1 MRILW
6 PWMKVWAGKS
16 RGCRSYRTGALPSH
30 IAERLA
36 FYERLKSATEERR
49 AERAHR
55 ERRPIRVSLQDGKE
69 VEGEAWTTTPFQ
81 VALQISRSL
90 AKGAVIARVN
100 GTLHDLDR
108 PLEGDAS
115 LELLDFDSQDGQALF
130 WHSSAHVL
138 GAAAEHFYQ
147 TACLCHGPST
157 ENGFFYDMYL
167 DEQRTVS
174 SKDLPALE
182 EICRAMIEEKLPFE
196 RLEVSRKDLI
206 ELFKHNKFKLRIIE
220 EKVKSL
226 TATVYRCGTLVDLC
240 RGPHLRHTGE
250 IGALKL
256 IKNSSAFWNGDPAQ
270 EPLQR
275 VYGISFPSAERLAEW
290 EQAQEEAAQRDH
302 RRIGTLQELFFF
314 HELSPGSCFFLPR
327 GAHIYATLT
336 DFIKSEYRKR
346 GFSEVITPNIF
357 NSKLWE
363 MSGHWEHYE
372 ENMFSFRVENET
384 FALKPMNCPAHCLMF
399 GHRPRSWRELPL
411 RLADFGVLHRKEPSG
426 ALSGL
431 TRVCRFQQD
440 DAHIFCSIDQ
450 LEGEIESCLD
460 FLQSVYSVFGFTFQ
474 FYLSTRPKKFL
485 GELHLWDRAEQ
496 LLEKSLQDF
505 GRPWELNPG
514 DGAFYGPK
522 VDIQIKDALGRYH
535 QCATIQLDFQMPIRF
550 DLSYT
555 GKDGGEPERPVM
567 IHRAVLG
574 SVERMLAVLAENYG
588 GKWPLW
594 LSPFQIMVIPIGP
607 DVVDYAREVQ
617 KLFQQEGFMADVDA
631 DPGTTLSRKIRK
643 AQLAQYNFQ
652 FVVGRK
658 EMSSRTVNIRSR
670 DSHRH
675 GDGGEKPPPPPS
687 DDLQQEMMP
696 DQVLLDFLFQHPI
709 DDQALDGADVTGI
722 VQTPLRPAFGPRGR
736 RPGCHDDLL
745 CTREPPVYKLDEFPP
760 ARPTVDNLAN
770 ICAEGRKKASYGP
783 WNLPQTG
790 FSHLSRQGDALNA
803 LEDDLDRCCQL
814 SEEEKLPCSS
824 EAWETTLIQYCKQE
838 FSVKTRPHMC
848 CKEKQLDDR
857 LACFAIQAPYPAYDK
872 EVTTVNLAQI
882 TSSLLD
888 SLCRPVS
895 LLSKQKPIPALVQNI
910 TEPCCPLQAEQRTQC
925 AQETKSQFIA
935 NICSSQKKTWKD
947 PQKCCARE
955 ESQARDD
962 CFNLNYLSDVA
973 YAAVDQIFP
982 PAEPA
987 V

>member
-1 MRILW
+1 MVGERPPPEAPPSRQHLEMSQRILFVLLASW
-6 PWMKVWAGKS
+6 L
-16 RGCRSYRTGALPSH
+16 AL
-30 IAERLA
+30 AA
-36 FYERLKSATEERR
+36 QSATV
-49 AERAHR
+49 
-55 ERRPIRVSLQDGKE
+55 P
-69 VEGEAWTTTPFQ
+69 
-81 VALQISRSL
+81 
-90 AKGAVIARVN
+90 
-100 GTLHDLDR
+100 
-108 PLEGDAS
+108 
-115 LELLDFDSQDGQALF
+115 
-130 WHSSAHVL
+130 
-138 GAAAEHFYQ
+138 
-147 TACLCHGPST
+147 
-157 ENGFFYDMYL
+157 
-167 DEQRTVS
+167 
-174 SKDLPALE
+174 
-182 EICRAMIEEKLPFE
+182 
-196 RLEVSRKDLI
+196 
-206 ELFKHNKFKLRIIE
+206 
-220 EKVKSL
+220 
-226 TATVYRCGTLVDLC
+226 
-240 RGPHLRHTGE
+240 
-250 IGALKL
+250 
-256 IKNSSAFWNGDPAQ
+256 
-270 EPLQR
+270 
-275 VYGISFPSAERLAEW
+275 
-290 EQAQEEAAQRDH
+290 
-302 RRIGTLQELFFF
+302 
-314 HELSPGSCFFLPR
+314 
-327 GAHIYATLT
+327 
-336 DFIKSEYRKR
+336 
-346 GFSEVITPNIF
+346 
-357 NSKLWE
+357 
-363 MSGHWEHYE
+363 
-372 ENMFSFRVENET
+372 
-384 FALKPMNCPAHCLMF
+384 
-399 GHRPRSWRELPL
+399 
-411 RLADFGVLHRKEPSG
+411 
-426 ALSGL
+426 
-431 TRVCRFQQD
+431 
-440 DAHIFCSIDQ
+440 
-450 LEGEIESCLD
+450 
-460 FLQSVYSVFGFTFQ
+460 
-474 FYLSTRPKKFL
+474 PK
-485 GELHLWDRAEQ
+485 
-496 LLEKSLQDF
+496 
-505 GRPWELNPG
+505 
-514 DGAFYGPK
+514 
-522 VDIQIKDALGRYH
+522 
-535 QCATIQLDFQMPIRF
+535 
-550 DLSYT
+550 
-555 GKDGGEPERPVM
+555 
-567 IHRAVLG
+567 
-574 SVERMLAVLAENYG
+574 
-588 GKWPLW
+588 
-594 LSPFQIMVIPIGP
+594 
-607 DVVDYAREVQ
+607 
-617 KLFQQEGFMADVDA
+617 
-631 DPGTTLSRKIRK
+631 
-643 AQLAQYNFQ
+643 
-652 FVVGRK
+652 
-658 EMSSRTVNIRSR
+658 
-670 DSHRH
+670 